1 MAYIDQYKLA
11 SNVIFKAR
19 VTTAACVA
27 AKQILAE
34 KGINSK
40 RKEYV
45 QYVVSNPERAGAVI
59 ALVVAGNYTLSE
71 QSTDDEILKAIKE
84 CWPMFSGE

>member
-1 MAYIDQYKLA
+1 MAYLDQFKLA
-11 SNVIFKAR
+11 SNIQFKAR

-34 KGINSK
+34 KGVSSK

-59 ALVVAGNYTLSE
+59 ALVITGNYPLTE
-71 QSTDDEILKAIKE
+71 QSTDEEVLKAVKE